1 MVATVIIQEY
11 NGVTASATDKTSGTV
26 RFKNADNA
34 AANTSNPLIIPSS
47 GQEYSYEKW
56 LGLRITSGAP
66 SDVINNLQF
75 YTDGANGMGS
85 GVSVFANSSTTF
97 RTPAIP
103 DESNAT
109 PLGGSASETMVD
121 AFSYSSG
128 ATLALG
134 SGNYSGSATNIGNYA
149 VLVAKVTSAASPG
162 ATSAETITFQYDE
175 I

>member
-1 MVATVIIQEY
+1 MAATVIIQEY
-11 NGVTASATDKTSGTV
+11 NGASGTATDKTSGTI

-34 AANTSNPLIIPSS
+34 TVDTNDPLIIPSS

-56 LGLRITSGAP
+56 VGLRITSTAP
-66 SDVINNLQF
+66 TDVINNLQV

-85 GVSVFANSSTTF
+85 GITVYANSSTTF

-103 DESNAT
+103 DQSNAT

-121 AFSYSSG
+121 AFSYTANG
-128 ATLALG
+128 ALSLG
-134 SGNYSGSATNIGNYA
+134 SGNYSGSSTNIGNYA
-149 VLVAKVTSAASPG
+149 VLVCKVGTSASPG
-162 ATSAETITFQYDE
+162 ASSTETITFSYDE